1 MENKSDY
8 FRFGGNAAQI
18 QQRASFFTQAIIK
31 INSKA
36 SSYVMNFG
44 I

>member
-1 MENKSDY
+1 MEDNSDY
-8 FRFGGNAAQI
+8 FRFGGKAAQI
-18 QQRASFFTQAIIK
+18 QQIASFFTQAIIK
-31 INSKA
+31 IRHKA